1 MYDHLN
7 LKNHVTIARTYVIIT
22 ILDRVME
29 KSRII
34 LYNDILSFQ
43 LIVHVIVLLCQNWLD
58 NFQ

>member
-1 MYDHLN
+1 MNMYDHLN
-7 LKNHVTIARTYVIIT
+7 LKNHETIARTYVIIT

-43 LIVHVIVLLCQNWLD
+43 LIVHVIVLLCQN
-58 NFQ
+58 